1 VVLGFDQNETKQLL
15 LGLGKGT
22 VGHEDLSA
30 SHPHGGRRPNG
41 LEGMSKDEVTA
52 RSQHV
57 VVGQRVLRED
67 AHLPGNDAD
76 ECLLSPRRPGT
87 PVGGDAFTRRGRV
100 RDFRFGSIRVDFGM
114 SGDMSAYK
122 VITGRSGAP

>member
-1 VVLGFDQNETKQLL
+1 MLPRRASGILEATATHVIVVLGFDQNETKQLL

-52 RSQHV
+52 RSEHV
-57 VVGQRVLRED
+57 VVGPKSL
-67 AHLPGNDAD
+67 A
-76 ECLLSPRRPGT
+76 
-87 PVGGDAFTRRGRV
+87 
-100 RDFRFGSIRVDFGM
+100 
-114 SGDMSAYK
+114 
-122 VITGRSGAP
+122 ITDR